1 MRVKKDWWKGSER
14 IKGLNWPIRFLDLGL
29 LWIQKMCRITLDT
42 VPLVLVALMIAL
54 DIVPF
59 VLLVL
64 DTVPLVLVGLHGP
77 RQPGLG
83 NNTGG
88 DVCFQRMNQT

>member
-1 MRVKKDWWKGSER
+1 MRVKKDCWKGSER

-42 VPLVLVALMIAL
+42 VPLVLV
-54 DIVPF
+54 
-59 VLLVL
+59 
-64 DTVPLVLVGLHGP
+64 GLHGP
-77 RQPGLG
+77 GQPGLG
-83 NNTGG
+83 SNTGG

>member
-1 MRVKKDWWKGSER
+1 MRVKKDCWKGSER
-14 IKGLNWPIRFLDLGL
+14 IKGLNWPIRFLDLGF

-42 VPLVLVALMIAL
+42 VPLVLV
-54 DIVPF
+54 
-59 VLLVL
+59 VL

-83 NNTGG
+83 SNTGG

>member
-1 MRVKKDWWKGSER
+1 MRVKKDCWKGSER

-42 VPLVLVALMIAL
+42 VPLVLV
-54 DIVPF
+54 
-59 VLLVL
+59 VL
-64 DTVPLVLVGLHGP
+64 DTVPLGLVGLHGP

-83 NNTGG
+83 SNTGG

>member
-1 MRVKKDWWKGSER
+1 MRVKKDCWKGSER
-14 IKGLNWPIRFLDLGL
+14 IKGLNWPIRFLDLGS
-29 LWIQKMCRITLDT
+29 LWIQKMCRIT
-42 VPLVLVALMIAL
+42 
-54 DIVPF
+54 
-59 VLLVL
+59 L

-83 NNTGG
+83 SNTGG

>member
-1 MRVKKDWWKGSER
+1 MTKASLDQREGEMRVKKDCWKGSER

-42 VPLVLVALMIAL
+42 VPLVLVGL
-54 DIVPF
+54 D
-59 VLLVL
+59 
-64 DTVPLVLVGLHGP
+64 GP

-83 NNTGG
+83 SKTGG

>member
-1 MRVKKDWWKGSER
+1 MRVKKDCWKGSER

-29 LWIQKMCRITLDT
+29 LWNQKMCRITLDT
-42 VPLVLVALMIAL
+42 VPLVLMA
-54 DIVPF
+54 
-59 VLLVL
+59 L

-83 NNTGG
+83 SNTGG

>member
-1 MRVKKDWWKGSER
+1 MRVKKDCWKGSER

-42 VPLVLVALMIAL
+42 VPLVLV
-54 DIVPF
+54 
-59 VLLVL
+59 
-64 DTVPLVLVGLHGP
+64 GLHGP

-83 NNTGG
+83 SNTGG

>member
-1 MRVKKDWWKGSER
+1 MRVKKDCWKGSER

-42 VPLVLVALMIAL
+42 VPLVLVVLMIT
-54 DIVPF
+54 
-59 VLLVL
+59 L
-64 DTVPLVLVGLHGP
+64 DTVPLVLVGLDGP

>member
-1 MRVKKDWWKGSER
+1 MRVKKDCWKGSER

-42 VPLVLVALMIAL
+42 VPLVLVVLMIT
-54 DIVPF
+54 
-59 VLLVL
+59 L
-64 DTVPLVLVGLHGP
+64 DTVPLVLVGLDGP

-83 NNTGG
+83 SNTGG